1 MSILKALAGPGVMLL
16 ALMLTGCSD
25 DSSPTATPT
34 EAPTAAVG
42 PTAVATPTS
51 AVAAAPTPAAV
62 DTPTAV
68 AVDTPTPTAV
78 ATATPAAQVQ
88 KGAALTTQ
96 EYAEAMEEAAAG
108 FEEEGD
114 AEIEAA
120 FGALF
125 SGDLISED
133 VLERM
138 STLETS
144 ESWSEDDVKFASEFA
159 KTFLQATTAF
169 YDVVFRVF
177 SRIIDE
183 MAILRPPEHLSD
195 FHSNFIEAYRES
207 LRFFQE
213 YVESVKN
220 TDTEIKGPADYAN
233 FQDIV
238 NSLESGPLD
247 PELQQKGEDLAEQ
260 AEQACLELKEQLE
273 AELERDVSIC
283 E

>member
-1 MSILKALAGPGVMLL
+1 MSGLKAIAGLGVMLL

-25 DSSPTATPT
+25 EPSPTDTPA
-34 EAPTAAVG
+34 EAPTV
-42 PTAVATPTS
+42 AVAPTS
-51 AVAAAPTPAAV
+51 V
-62 DTPTAV
+62 DTPTPV
-68 AVDTPTPTAV
+68 AVDTPTPAV
-78 ATATPAAQVQ
+78 VDTPTPVAQVQ
-88 KGAALTTQ
+88 EGAALTTQ
-96 EYAEAMEEAAAG
+96 EYAEALEEATSG

-114 AEIEAA
+114 DEIEAA
-120 FGALF
+120 FEALF

-138 STLETS
+138 FTLETS
-144 ESWSEDDVKFASEFA
+144 ESWSEDDVEFASEFA
-159 KTFLQATTAF
+159 KTLLQATTAV
-169 YDVVFRVF
+169 YDVILKVFNEYL
-177 SRIIDE
+177 DE
-183 MAILRPPEHLSD
+183 MASLKPPEHLSD
-195 FHSNFIEAYRES
+195 LHSAFIEAYRES

-247 PELQQKGEDLAEQ
+247 PELQQKSDDLAEQ

>member
-1 MSILKALAGPGVMLL
+1 MSKLKALAGLGVMLL
-16 ALMLTGCSD
+16 ALMLTGCSGEP
-25 DSSPTATPT
+25 SPTDTPV
-34 EAPTAAVG
+34 EAPTV
-42 PTAVATPTS
+42 AVASTSVVTPT
-51 AVAAAPTPAAV
+51 P
-62 DTPTAV
+62 V
-68 AVDTPTPTAV
+68 AVDTPTPV
-78 ATATPAAQVQ
+78 AQVQ
-88 KGAALTTQ
+88 EGAALTTR
-96 EYAEAMEEAAAG
+96 EYAEALVEATSG

-114 AEIEAA
+114 DKIEAA
-120 FGALF
+120 FEALF

-138 STLETS
+138 FTLETS

-159 KTFLQATTAF
+159 KTLLQATTAV
-169 YDVVFRVF
+169 YDVILKVFNEYL
-177 SRIIDE
+177 DE
-183 MAILRPPEHLSD
+183 MASLKPPEHLSD
-195 FHSNFIEAYRES
+195 LHSAFIEAYRES

-233 FQDIV
+233 FQEIV

-247 PELQQKGEDLAEQ
+247 PELQQKSDDLAEQ